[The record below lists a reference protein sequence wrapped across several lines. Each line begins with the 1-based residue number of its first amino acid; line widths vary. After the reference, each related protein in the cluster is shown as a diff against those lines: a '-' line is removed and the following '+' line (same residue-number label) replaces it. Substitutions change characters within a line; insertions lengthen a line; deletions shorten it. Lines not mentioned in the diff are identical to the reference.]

1 MDTLSVQ
8 LTRERDK
15 IRNKRNLNK
24 IKRQRHNKKLQILM
38 SQPTNINENI
48 VPEFKERQS
57 RSLTKNSCKNRNGSL
72 PIRKN
77 KIYCQERIRVM
88 QESETGKKW
97 LHPFINQNKNIPIM
111 EIQIDNIPT
120 ICTVDTGSTRIM
132 ITSAMAKTLWGN
144 DSIGKLQNYPRRSV
158 EDAQGNP
165 VKVLGFKETK
175 IEIGIHLTAH
185 YPIVVY
191 EAEHK
196 ELLLGYTFLKDY
208 N

>member
-57 RSLTKNSCKNRNGSL
+57 RSLTKNSCKKRNGSL

-77 KIYCQERIRVM
+77 KGNARI
-88 QESETGKKW
+88 
-97 LHPFINQNKNIPIM
+97 
-111 EIQIDNIPT
+111 
-120 ICTVDTGSTRIM
+120 
-132 ITSAMAKTLWGN
+132 
-144 DSIGKLQNYPRRSV
+144 
-158 EDAQGNP
+158 
-165 VKVLGFKETK
+165 
-175 IEIGIHLTAH
+175 
-185 YPIVVY
+185 
-191 EAEHK
+191 
-196 ELLLGYTFLKDY
+196 
-208 N
+208 

>member
-1 MDTLSVQ
+1 
-8 LTRERDK
+8 
-15 IRNKRNLNK
+15 
-24 IKRQRHNKKLQILM
+24 M
-38 SQPTNINENI
+38 SQPTNTNDNI

-57 RSLTKNSCKNRNGSL
+57 RSLTKNSCKKRNGSL

-144 DSIGKLQNYPRRSV
+144 DSIGKLQKLSKKICRRCPRESSKSTRF
-158 EDAQGNP
+158 QRN
-165 VKVLGFKETK
+165 
-175 IEIGIHLTAH
+175 
-185 YPIVVY
+185 
-191 EAEHK
+191 
-196 ELLLGYTFLKDY
+196 
-208 N
+208 